1 MKEPDFLR
9 HFVQNSRHLM
19 WFMGAGTS
27 RSAGLPTAND
37 IIWALK
43 LKHYCAVENQDI
55 KAHDIN
61 NKAVKQRIQAFLDSR
76 GCPPLWSAPEYS
88 FYFELIFGDDRAAQ
102 QRYISEALS
111 PDKISLTV
119 GHRALAALLATGHA
133 RIAFTTNFDEVLEKA
148 FAFVTGNNLAAFH
161 LEGSYAALD
170 ALNAEKFPVY
180 AKIHGDFRYQS
191 IKNLSADLLHNDEQI
206 RRAFVAAAARYG
218 LIVAGYSGRDDNVM
232 RMLRESIDQNNAFP
246 HGLIWTTPR
255 LSSVAPVV
263 KDLIVYA
270 ASKGLN
276 AHIVET
282 GTFDEMMSKIWR
294 QISDKPTVLDAQVRS
309 AAARRVS
316 IKLPDPGTAY
326 PVLRTNALLVM
337 SPPKTC
343 GTVAYAEELFYRDVN
358 DGITTAKPNAT
369 IAVTDRLLFWGKNAE
384 IEKILDPSKIKAFET
399 FTLPDPIDAMARQP
413 FLKPFYEA
421 GLVRGL
427 CEGKPLELERQHGIF
442 YAVVRPEEATSDA
455 FKTLRE
461 TLSAFGKPGVIA
473 GMVPKLDKVRWAE
486 AVAMRL
492 EERNGQLWLLL
503 RPDVWISPD
512 APRQEARDFLRAR
525 KLYRYNNKSN
535 ALLSEW
541 INLLLGH
548 VGGARATVVSFPG
561 SDQPCTYEVS
571 TRSAY
576 SRRIADVRS

>member
-9 HFVQNSRHLM
+9 HFAQNSRHLM
-19 WFMGAGTS
+19 WLMGAGTS

-37 IIWALK
+37 IIWDLK

-55 KAHDIN
+55 KTHDIN
-61 NKAVKQRIQAFLDSR
+61 NKAVKKRIQAFLDSR

-88 FYFELIFGDDRAAQ
+88 YYFKLLFGDDRAAQ

-111 PDKISLTV
+111 PNKISLTV
-119 GHRALAALLATGHA
+119 GHRVLAALFATGHA
-133 RIAFTTNFDEVLEKA
+133 RIAFTTNFDEVPEKA
-148 FAFVTGNNLAAFH
+148 FALVTGNNLAAFH

-170 ALNAEKFPVY
+170 ALNAEQFPLY

-191 IKNLSADLLHNDEQI
+191 IKNLSADLLHNDEEI

-218 LIVAGYSGRDDNVM
+218 LVVAGYSGRDDNVM
-232 RMLRESIDQNNAFP
+232 RMLREAVDQNNAFP
-246 HGLIWTTPR
+246 HGLFWTTPR
-255 LSSVAPVV
+255 LGSVAPVV
-263 KDLIVYA
+263 KDLVAYA

-276 AHIVET
+276 VHIVET

-294 QISDKPTVLDAQVRS
+294 QIPSKPMAIDAQVRS

-316 IKLPDPGTAY
+316 IRLPDPGTTY
-326 PVLRTNALLVM
+326 PVLRTNALLIM

-343 GTVAYAEELFYRDVN
+343 GTVAYAEQLFYRDVN
-358 DGITTAKPNAT
+358 DKIMTGKPNAT
-369 IAVTDRLLFWGKNAE
+369 IAVTDRLLYWGKNEE
-384 IEKILDPSKIKAFET
+384 IEKILDKSKIKAFET

-413 FLKPFYEA
+413 FLRPFYEA
-421 GLVRGL
+421 GLVRAL
-427 CEGKPLELERQHGIF
+427 CEGKPLQLERRHETF
-442 YAVVRPEEATSDA
+442 FAVIKHEAATSDV
-455 FKTLRE
+455 FKPLRE
-461 TLSAFGKPGVIA
+461 ALSAFGKPGTIA
-473 GMVPKLDKVRWAE
+473 GMVPRMDKVRWAE

-503 RPDVWISPD
+503 RPDIWISPD
-512 APRQEARDFLRAR
+512 APRQDAREFLRAR
-525 KLYRYNNKSN
+525 KLYRYNAQSN
-535 ALLSEW
+535 TLLSEW

-548 VGGARATVVSFPG
+548 TGGIPATVSSFPAT
-561 SDQPCTYEVS
+561 DQPCAYEIS

-576 SRRIADVRS
+576 SRGIADVLS